1 MECFL
6 NGSISNDVGIVSILL
21 RRLESGIRWTVIKK
35 KKTLAFTGAMI
46 QFWSVRLVERRSF
59 TFGVLS
65 NPPPPLKTTS
75 GSVS

>member
-21 RRLESGIRWTVIKK
+21 RRLESGIRWTVI
-35 KKTLAFTGAMI
+35 KTLAFTGAMI